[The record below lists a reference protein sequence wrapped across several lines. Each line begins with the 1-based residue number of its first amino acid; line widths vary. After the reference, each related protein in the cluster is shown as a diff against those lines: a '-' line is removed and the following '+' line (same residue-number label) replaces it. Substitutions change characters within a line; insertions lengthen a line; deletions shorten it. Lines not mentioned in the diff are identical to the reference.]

1 MTDMVMPKFYGH
13 APLEFGQNSMPGRL
27 IVVEGTDGV
36 GRSTQIALLKEWLET
51 SGFGVLETGFRR
63 SDLTGD
69 GIDRAMRGH
78 TLDHITLNLFYA
90 TDFWD
95 RLEKSII
102 PALRAGK
109 VALVDRYI
117 YSIIARAR
125 VRGVPARW
133 LDDVLE
139 FALVPD
145 QVFYM
150 EIDVD
155 HLLPR
160 VLSSRELDHW
170 ESGEDF
176 LRESDRHASFV
187 RYQDSLLREFG
198 NLADQYGFE
207 TVDAR
212 RSVRE
217 VFETLQQRVMTTLET
232 MDR

>member
-1 MTDMVMPKFYGH
+1 MSMPRFYGH
-13 APLEFGQNSMPGRL
+13 TPLGFGENSMPGRL
-27 IVVEGTDGV
+27 IVIEGTDGV

-51 SGFGVLETGFRR
+51 EGYAVLDTGFRR
-63 SDLTGD
+63 SELTGD
-69 GIDRAMRGH
+69 GIDRAMRGN
-78 TLDHITLNLFYA
+78 TLDHMTLSLFYA

-187 RYQDSLLREFG
+187 RYQTSLLQEFG

>member
-1 MTDMVMPKFYGH
+1 
-13 APLEFGQNSMPGRL
+13 
-27 IVVEGTDGV
+27 
-36 GRSTQIALLKEWLET
+36 
-51 SGFGVLETGFRR
+51 
-63 SDLTGD
+63 
-69 GIDRAMRGH
+69 
-78 TLDHITLNLFYA
+78 
-90 TDFWD
+90 
-95 RLEKSII
+95 
-102 PALRAGK
+102 
-109 VALVDRYI
+109 
-117 YSIIARAR
+117 
-125 VRGVPARW
+125 
-133 LDDVLE
+133 
-139 FALVPD
+139 
-145 QVFYM
+145 
-150 EIDVD
+150 
-155 HLLPR
+155 

>member
-1 MTDMVMPKFYGH
+1 
-13 APLEFGQNSMPGRL
+13 
-27 IVVEGTDGV
+27 
-36 GRSTQIALLKEWLET
+36 
-51 SGFGVLETGFRR
+51 
-63 SDLTGD
+63 
-69 GIDRAMRGH
+69 
-78 TLDHITLNLFYA
+78 
-90 TDFWD
+90 
-95 RLEKSII
+95 
-102 PALRAGK
+102 LRAGK

>member
-1 MTDMVMPKFYGH
+1 MVTPKFYGH

-51 SGFGVLETGFRR
+51 SGFAVLETGFRR

-102 PALRAGK
+102 PALQAGM
-109 VALVDRYI
+109 VAIADRYI

-139 FALVPD
+139 FAIIPD
-145 QVFYM
+145 RIFYLD
-150 EIDVD
+150 IDVD
-155 HLLPR
+155 DLLPR
-160 VLSSRELDHW
+160 VLSCRELDHW

-176 LRESDRHASFV
+176 LRGADRHASFV
-187 RYQDSLLREFG
+187 EYQSSLIEEFR
-198 NLADQYGFE
+198 NLGHQYGFE
-207 TVDAR
+207 TINAR
-212 RSVRE
+212 RSVLE
-217 VFETLQQRVMTTLET
+217 VFEDLQSRVMTTLAT
-232 MDR
+232 MDT

>member
-1 MTDMVMPKFYGH
+1 MSMPRFYGH
-13 APLEFGQNSMPGRL
+13 TPLGFGENSMPGRL
-27 IVVEGTDGV
+27 IVIEGTDGV

-51 SGFGVLETGFRR
+51 EGYAVLDTGFRR
-63 SDLTGD
+63 SELTGD
-69 GIDRAMRGH
+69 GIDRAMRGN
-78 TLDHITLNLFYA
+78 TLDHMTLSLFYA

-187 RYQDSLLREFG
+187 RYQTSLLREFG

>member
-1 MTDMVMPKFYGH
+1 
-13 APLEFGQNSMPGRL
+13 MPGRL
-27 IVVEGTDGV
+27 IVIEGTDGV

-51 SGFGVLETGFRR
+51 EGYAVLDTGFRR
-63 SDLTGD
+63 SELTGD
-69 GIDRAMRGH
+69 GIDRAMRGN
-78 TLDHITLNLFYA
+78 TLDHMTLSLFYA

>member
-1 MTDMVMPKFYGH
+1 MSMPRFYGH
-13 APLEFGQNSMPGRL
+13 TPLGFGENSMPGRL
-27 IVVEGTDGV
+27 IVIEGTDGV

-51 SGFGVLETGFRR
+51 EGYAVLDTGFRR
-63 SDLTGD
+63 SELTGD
-69 GIDRAMRGH
+69 GIDRAMRGN
-78 TLDHITLNLFYA
+78 TLDHMTLSLFYA

-187 RYQDSLLREFG
+187 RYQASLLREFG